1 MDAWMRGWTLDVGRR
16 EEVRPAAK
24 LERRSFRGGN
34 LQVGRKEYVLCQ
46 QQLR

>member
-1 MDAWMRGWTLDVGRR
+1 MCGGPLDVGRR

-34 LQVGRKEYVLCQ
+34 LQVGRTEYVLCQ
-46 QQLR
+46 QDLR